1 MGERKPEM
9 KYALTP
15 ELREYI
21 RRIRQYFV
29 ISAEE
34 MADSLGMNKETYNNI
49 EKMSSRT
56 TMITRDLFER
66 IFAEFQKHSPN
77 EQNWS
82 LETYI
87 KGHLEKFLYNTD
99 TKKETLENQHW
110 LKALHLKYDI
120 VFLNENSRNALL
132 PYNYEELAE
141 MLHNLSK
148 NRHIKLK
155 TDIILENE
163 VYINL
168 NEKKYPNFGGY
179 PFWCVKYGDFTE
191 REIDKIISD
200 IDNGTIPYTLLF
212 SLLINEELKSRRQK
226 DYNDIFATVYNK
238 LSFYHYNN
246 IFDIIN
252 KIVAPKTNT
261 VQNATE
267 EKADTFLSMLE
278 ELDITDY
285 TESTK
290 QLITNCLDGGDNF
303 INSINVDFSPLY
315 NASVY
320 DIEVFKIRLREILD
334 TLK

>member
-21 RRIRQYFV
+21 QRLRQYFN
-29 ISAEE
+29 ISTEE
-34 MADSLGMNKETYNNI
+34 LANSLGMNKETYNNI

-56 TMITRDLFER
+56 TLITRDLFER
-66 IFAEFQKHSPN
+66 IFAVFQSHSPN
-77 EQNWS
+77 EQNCP
-82 LETYI
+82 LEIYI
-87 KGHLEKFLYNTD
+87 KGHLEKFLYNSD
-99 TKKETLENQHW
+99 TRKDTLENQHW
-110 LKALHLKYDI
+110 LKALYFRYDI
-120 VFLNENSRNALL
+120 LHLSEPSRNALL

-141 MLHNLSK
+141 MLHSLSK

-168 NEKKYPNFGGY
+168 NEKKYPAFGGY
-179 PFWCVKYGDFTE
+179 PFWCVKYGNFTE
-191 REIDKIISD
+191 QEIDRIISN
-200 IDNGTIPYTLLF
+200 IDNGIIPYTLLF
-212 SLLINEELKSRRQK
+212 SLLVNEELKSRRQK
-226 DYNDIFATVYNK
+226 DYNDIYATVYNK

-252 KIVAPKTNT
+252 KIVSPKTNT
-261 VQNATE
+261 VQAWEE
-267 EKADTFLSMLE
+267 EKADTFFSMLE

-290 QLITNCLDGGDNF
+290 QLITNCLEGGDNF